1 MNRAEMFKK
10 ATEDTEKMLARGAD
24 FLKKA
29 GLSDEEAEFQ
39 ADLIMDSAIEKYGKS
54 SSKNDPI
61 KVAYGDYSKE
71 LLEYIRAR
79 RTAG

>member
-10 ATEDTEKMLARGAD
+10 ATEDTEKMLAQGAA

-54 SSKNDPI
+54 NSKNDPV